1 MLKLKK
7 SGGSEQTYSLTAG
20 GEPYVITDVL
30 VGKTLSSVYEYVTVY
45 RENGTDVA
53 EELTNY
59 KLNQEINNIEV
70 TIEAPAGTFELN
82 LPAKLQTA
90 IAQANATTQEVTC
103 YPYLDSSYASQITE
117 LQSGITGETITE
129 VILKQGEN
137 TWTFNNLSVSNGII
151 TMINNDN
158 TVTVSID
165 TTEAADG
172 YIWINDS
179 DIELNKYHNPGHE
192 QTMYI
197 VLANPASS
205 TDFNTL
211 MALSSPVSDV
221 YLAQEDLHTGYVCG
235 FTASESGEA
244 ASITFDYIEGEEEG
258 TLIINLISENNSWVY
273 QSVSQHDGF
282 DDIVIS

>member
-1 MLKLKK
+1 
-7 SGGSEQTYSLTAG
+7 
-20 GEPYVITDVL
+20 L

-59 KLNQEINNIEV
+59 RLNQEINNIEV
-70 TIEAPAGTFELN
+70 TIEEPAGTFELN
-82 LPAKLQTA
+82 LPAKLQVA

-103 YPYLDSSYASQITE
+103 YPYLDSTYSTQITE

-137 TWTFNNLSVSNGII
+137 TWTFNNLSVSSGII

-165 TTEAADG
+165 TTEAAAG

-179 DIELNKYHNPGHE
+179 DIELNKYHDPGHE

-205 TDFNTL
+205 TNFNTL
-211 MALSSPVSDV
+211 MAISSPVADV
-221 YLAQEDLHTGYVCG
+221 YLAQEGLHTGYVCG
-235 FTASESGEA
+235 FATSSTEGE
-244 ASITFDYIEGEEEG
+244 ASITFDYMEGGEEG
-258 TLIINLISENNSWVY
+258 TLVIDLISENNSWVY

-282 DDIVIS
+282 DDIVIN